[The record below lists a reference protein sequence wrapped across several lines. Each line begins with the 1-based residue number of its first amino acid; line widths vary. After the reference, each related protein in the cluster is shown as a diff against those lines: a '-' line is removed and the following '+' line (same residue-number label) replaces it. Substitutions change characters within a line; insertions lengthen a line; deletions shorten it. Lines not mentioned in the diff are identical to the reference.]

1 MHAQAPASAG
11 AFFYTAD
18 AVRVL
23 IVASRFPWPPVT
35 GDRLRT
41 TLWLEALAGDDVTLV
56 SPPGAAP
63 AGVPR
68 FTHLPAGRSLGQLVG
83 AAARV
88 LARGLP
94 ATALLAAGRDW
105 SGALAGAGA
114 QFDVAVVVL
123 ARTDPWVFPHL
134 RARRTVL
141 DAIDS
146 LAVNLA
152 ERARHARG
160 VASRL
165 WRLESARTARLESD
179 AARRYDRVVVVA
191 GSEAGVFGRLATV
204 VPIGVEVRPE
214 SQGEREFDVGFTGRL
229 AYFANRD
236 AAGWLLD
243 GIWPRV
249 RAAVPT
255 ATLLLAGADAPAFV
269 RRRHGRDGI
278 TVVSPMAD
286 AASLLRRVRVA
297 LLPLRFGTGQSL
309 KALEAAEASCAIVS
323 TPAGVRGLSV
333 LLPHALTAGDA
344 ERLAAAVVG
353 LLGDEPRRAALGAAA
368 RAAVG
373 RAYPRGATLAGL
385 AAIARGVD

>member
-1 MHAQAPASAG
+1 MVTGGG
-11 AFFYTAD
+11 ARRPYTRF
-18 AVRVL
+18 AVRALV
-23 IVASRFPWPPVT
+23 VASRFPWPPVT

-56 SPPGAAP
+56 APPGTAP

-68 FTHLPAGRSLGQLVG
+68 FTHLPARRSPGQLVV
-83 AAARV
+83 AVARV

-114 QFDVAVVVL
+114 PFDVAVVVL

-146 LAVNLA
+146 LAANLG

-165 WRLESARTARLESD
+165 WRLESARTAHLEAD

-191 GSEAGVFGRLATV
+191 GSEAEVFGKLASV
-204 VPIGVEVRPE
+204 VPIGVELRPASE
-214 SQGEREFDVGFTGRL
+214 GEREFDVGFTGRL

-243 GIWPRV
+243 EIWPRV
-249 RAAVPT
+249 RAAAPK
-255 ATLLLAGADAPAFV
+255 ATLLLAGADAPLSI
-269 RRRHGRDGI
+269 RRRHGRDGV
-278 TVVSPMAD
+278 TVISPVAD
-286 AASLLRRVRVA
+286 PAALLRRVRVA

-309 KALEAAEASCAIVS
+309 KAIEAAEASCALVA
-323 TPAGVRGLSV
+323 TAAGVRGLPA
-333 LLPHALTAGDA
+333 LLPHALSAGDA
-344 ERLAAAVVG
+344 ERLAAAVIG

-385 AAIARGVD
+385 AAIAGGGD